1 MLNSITHLPFILMIK
16 SLLSVSTLLA
26 ISLSFTACSSEKKS
40 DTETESTMTEE
51 PSMSRFTATLNG
63 ASEKPLPTPSTATGE
78 FVGELNPTTRVL
90 SYTVT
95 YSGLTP
101 TMGHI
106 HRVTGEDGTGPP
118 DITFTDMA
126 SPITGTTGELPQSKV
141 DSMAAGHYYVNL
153 HTTEYPKG
161 EIRGDVKP

>member
-1 MLNSITHLPFILMIK
+1 MKTSFL
-16 SLLSVSTLLA
+16 SLTALLA
-26 ISLSFTACSSEKKS
+26 VSVFFTACSSEKKS
-40 DTETESTMTEE
+40 DTKNETTMAET
-51 PSMSRFTATLNG
+51 PVMTRFTATLNG
-63 ASEKPLPTPSTATGE
+63 GSEKPEPTSSAATGE

-101 TMGHI
+101 TAGHI
-106 HRVTGEDGTGPP
+106 HRVTKDDGTGPP
-118 DITFTDMA
+118 DVAFTDLA
-126 SPITGTTGELPQSKV
+126 SPITGVTGELPQSKV

-153 HTTEYPKG
+153 HTTEHPAG